1 MTALRVIRGSLRMLS
16 RPDQWKLVL
25 VTLAQMATG
34 FLDLAGVLLLG
45 LVSVLSI
52 AAVSGT
58 ETPAAVQSIIDRF
71 GLEDMDPVTLVA
83 YLCIIAGT
91 ALVTKTLLSAV
102 LTRRTYRFLAHRQAA
117 LSGRL
122 AGALL
127 SRPLLEVQA
136 RSSQDLAFVLTIATQ
151 AATVGVLGATSSAIA
166 DVALL
171 VVLGLGL
178 VAIDPWVTLFA
189 VIFFGLLAFG
199 LQRGLSGWASRLG
212 HESTDVDIDSYVV
225 IQEALASYR
234 EVMVSD
240 RRGLY
245 ADRIQ
250 RLRWRSANLA
260 ADSQFMGILPKFV
273 FEIALVVGALAL
285 AASQVATKDAA
296 AAVGIVAVFLVA
308 GSRVMP
314 AVMRL
319 QGAALS
325 IRSAEAPAT
334 KAFTL
339 AHELEQAPNAPL
351 SLPSA
356 VDIRANLEAGHTG
369 FVPSVSLN
377 DVWLTYPGT
386 PTPAIAGISLTAT
399 EGASVALVG
408 STGAGKSSLADI
420 LLGIVVPDSGTAL
433 IGGVPPSEAI
443 TTWPGGIAYVPQEV
457 GLVNGTARDNV
468 ALGLPRDAVD
478 DDWVW
483 DALERAHLAAFLRD
497 GREGLETQIGENG
510 MRLSGGQRQR
520 LGVARALY
528 TRPRLLVLD
537 EATSALDSET
547 EQAIA
552 RTMRDL
558 EGDVTTITIAHRL
571 ATVRHCDQVLYLEG
585 GRVVAQGSF
594 DEVRAQSPVFDHQ
607 AQLLGL

>member
-1 MTALRVIRGSLRMLS
+1 MLS
-16 RPDQWKLVL
+16 RRDQWKLAL
-25 VTLAQMATG
+25 VTCAQMATG

-45 LVSVLSI
+45 LVSVISV

-58 ETPAAVQSIIDRF
+58 ATPAVVQSIIDRF
-71 GLEDMDPVTLVA
+71 GWGNVDPVTLAA
-83 YLCIIAGT
+83 YLCLAAGVM
-91 ALVTKTLLSAV
+91 LVTKTVLSAI
-102 LTRRTYRFLAHRQAA
+102 LTRRTYRFLANRQAA

-122 AGALL
+122 SAALL

-151 AATVGVLGATSSAIA
+151 AATVGVLGATSSAVA
-166 DVALL
+166 DMALL
-171 VVLGLGL
+171 LVLGVGL
-178 VAIDPWVTLFA
+178 FAIDPMVTFFA

-212 HESTDVDIDSYVV
+212 HESADVDIDSYVV

-245 ADRIQ
+245 AARIQ
-250 RLRWRSANLA
+250 GLRWRSANIG
-260 ADSQFMGILPKFV
+260 ADTQFMGILPKFV

-285 AASQVATKDAA
+285 AASQLATKDVAG
-296 AAVGIVAVFLVA
+296 AVGIVAVFLVA

-319 QGAALS
+319 QGAALG
-325 IRSAEAPAT
+325 IRRTEAPAT

-339 AHELEQAPNAPL
+339 AHELDESPAPPL
-351 SLPSA
+351 SHPTALE
-356 VDIRANLEAGHTG
+356 IRATLEGGHSG
-369 FVPSVSLN
+369 FVPSVTLN

-386 PTPAIAGISLTAT
+386 PAPAVAGVSLMAK
-399 EGASVALVG
+399 EGDSVALVG

-420 LLGIVVPDSGTAL
+420 LLGVVVPDQGDAL
-433 IGGVPPSEAI
+433 IGGLPPAQAI
-443 TTWPGGIAYVPQEV
+443 SRWPGGVAYVPQEV

-468 ALGLPRDAVD
+468 ALGLPREAVD
-478 DDWVW
+478 DGWVW
-483 DALERAHLAAFLRD
+483 EALERAHLAAFLRE
-497 GREGLETQIGENG
+497 GREGLETQIGEHG

-552 RTMRDL
+552 QTMRDL
-558 EGDVTTITIAHRL
+558 ESDVTTITIAHRL
-571 ATVRHCDQVLYLEG
+571 ATVRHCDLVLYLEG
-585 GRVVAQGSF
+585 GRVVAQGTF
-594 DEVRAQSPVFDHQ
+594 DDVRAQSSAFDHQ
-607 AQLLGL
+607 AHLLGL